1 MAPPPP
7 GTRAPPPPGTRAPPP
22 PGTRAPPPPG
32 TGAPPPPGTGAPP
45 PPGRKARS
53 ASATGTKRPNGTEP
67 SSAISAK
74 TAWSR
79 TRTTGSTT
87 TTGS

>member
-7 GTRAPPPPGTRAPPP
+7 GTGAPPP

-32 TGAPPPPGTGAPP
+32 TGAPPPPGTRAPP

>member
-32 TGAPPPPGTGAPP
+32 TGAPPPPGTRAPP
-45 PPGRKARS
+45 PPGRKARY
-53 ASATGTKRPNGTEP
+53 ASATGTKRQTAIAP

-74 TAWSR
+74 TVLSR
-79 TRTTGSTT
+79 TCHTS
-87 TTGS
+87 